1 MRFVVDIHA
10 SCPEKRHKKS
20 PDPPT
25 FRTRQLATCHLCSSS
40 SVLQSG
46 YSFFPLLFLKMS
58 KNVSRNRF
66 VKAVL
71 LRGFEPNGQWNGTGY
86 GKDLPLPKTM
96 NKVEYNCNLEKKAF
110 ALLDQSCSTKAPT
123 GPDGTTALFFHID
136 VDFDGPEL
144 FSAVW
149 DWAKQINK
157 FAVSDVAITNK
168 QVVYKDQDR
177 NLYEYLNLMRAVTSK
192 IGCADITCK
201 DGDLRKYRAVCLLNR
216 NPLTNGAVVY
226 KAGSGGCNKGETCQ
240 SGGDNDRTSDGG
252 DRFAIEV
259 DETDWH
265 KVRDLAESAGFVIEK
280 KLQSFQNVYI
290 ARRRSR
296 QKRNVEQIINE
307 LITSKSVQWGEPL
320 IPLYRGKRGIFIDP
334 LYEDQ
339 LRSWSSTPSMSIP
352 EAWAGGFTGRGVT
365 VAVLDDGVDSQ
376 HEELRSSISPE
387 LSYNFVEMGA
397 DINPKPGKDE
407 THGTRCAGVIVMAAN
422 NSKCGVG
429 VAHNARLAVLKVL
442 GEGQYVNDA
451 IEGDSL
457 AFRSDSIDIYS
468 ASWGPK
474 DDGRS
479 MERPGLLAQRALQY
493 GTMHVGSAVARLSLK

>member
-1 MRFVVDIHA
+1 M
-10 SCPEKRHKKS
+10 
-20 PDPPT
+20 
-25 FRTRQLATCHLCSSS
+25 
-40 SVLQSG
+40 
-46 YSFFPLLFLKMS
+46 
-58 KNVSRNRF
+58 
-66 VKAVL
+66 
-71 LRGFEPNGQWNGTGY
+71 
-86 GKDLPLPKTM
+86 
-96 NKVEYNCNLEKKAF
+96 
-110 ALLDQSCSTKAPT
+110 
-123 GPDGTTALFFHID
+123 ALFSTLFIVCLLTSSTLLNSYQYDTFLVNVIEELLNKSSHLK
-136 VDFDGPEL
+136 PEL
-144 FSAVW
+144 FGLE
-149 DWAKQINK
+149 Q
-157 FAVSDVAITNK
+157 
-168 QVVYKDQDR
+168 
-177 NLYEYLNLMRAVTSK
+177 
-192 IGCADITCK
+192 
-201 DGDLRKYRAVCLLNR
+201 
-216 NPLTNGAVVY
+216 
-226 KAGSGGCNKGETCQ
+226 
-240 SGGDNDRTSDGG
+240 GDNDRTSDGG

-493 GTMHVGSAVARLSLK
+493 GTMHCMHTRDRKCPSDHTQRICLKVVLSLLSKGLGLQLGTDCD

>member
-1 MRFVVDIHA
+1 MLVIFCIAVGVLLL
-10 SCPEKRHKKS
+10 
-20 PDPPT
+20 PPT
-25 FRTRQLATCHLCSSS
+25 LPQDVEECKPKPLCKGGTYDEEYIRVYVVQTINNHRQ
-40 SVLQSG
+40 
-46 YSFFPLLFLKMS
+46 
-58 KNVSRNRF
+58 
-66 VKAVL
+66 VL

-240 SGGDNDRTSDGG
+240 SGVCD
-252 DRFAIEV
+252 
-259 DETDWH
+259 
-265 KVRDLAESAGFVIEK
+265 
-280 KLQSFQNVYI
+280 
-290 ARRRSR
+290 
-296 QKRNVEQIINE
+296 
-307 LITSKSVQWGEPL
+307 
-320 IPLYRGKRGIFIDP
+320 
-334 LYEDQ
+334 
-339 LRSWSSTPSMSIP
+339 
-352 EAWAGGFTGRGVT
+352 
-365 VAVLDDGVDSQ
+365 
-376 HEELRSSISPE
+376 
-387 LSYNFVEMGA
+387 
-397 DINPKPGKDE
+397 
-407 THGTRCAGVIVMAAN
+407 
-422 NSKCGVG
+422 
-429 VAHNARLAVLKVL
+429 
-442 GEGQYVNDA
+442 
-451 IEGDSL
+451 
-457 AFRSDSIDIYS
+457 
-468 ASWGPK
+468 
-474 DDGRS
+474 
-479 MERPGLLAQRALQY
+479 QY
-493 GTMHVGSAVARLSLK
+493 GFCDLR